1 MVANISPFLVGAPV
15 LCRVS
20 RPVSELVNTETTQP
34 IVTALTSGPTLSALS
49 RQLADSAVRAEHRD
63 STLNR
68 KQLAEL
74 AGKLNEQISGA
85 PYFANKAKHDNE
97 VPNTSDPELMARA
110 KSATDFVNLPTKW
123 DQAAKNPFAG
133 LSSDQLTLIAYDDS
147 GSYTVN
153 ERLAASYGAYRIEQ
167 DWRKKVCDMMMDEY
181 ARTGEAQTPKVL
193 AELLSHYRSLPRIEQ
208 AQHPEG
214 YEASLQSK
222 LGPEPL
228 TTNN

>member
-1 MVANISPFLVGAPV
+1 MVANISTFIVGAPA

-20 RPVSELVNTETTQP
+20 NSVSELRNTEATKP
-34 IVTALTSGPTLSALS
+34 VVTGLTSGLTLSALS

-63 STLNR
+63 STLSR

-74 AGKLNEQISGA
+74 AGQLNEQISGDS
-85 PYFANKAKHDNE
+85 YFANKTKHDNE
-97 VPNTSDPELMARA
+97 VPNTSDPELLARA

-123 DQAAKNPFAG
+123 DQTVKNPFAG

-153 ERLAASYGAYRIEQ
+153 ERRAASYGAYRIEQ
-167 DWRKKVCDMMMDEY
+167 DWKKKVCDMMMDEY
-181 ARTGEAQTPKVL
+181 SRTGEAETPKVL
-193 AELLSHYRSLPRIEQ
+193 AELLSHYRTLPRIEQ

-214 YEASLQSK
+214 YEACLQSK
-222 LGPEPL
+222 LGPDAL